1 LLTLAQLEVRL
12 ARLDAASSR
21 AAPLAPVAAAVAQS
35 ADTVAQL
42 LTQALGELLP
52 GAAVLSWDRR
62 RPGLVAGQMA
72 ADGLVFQFRCDA
84 NQISYRPAWD
94 GLSQGRWEARSA
106 GFLAARSPGLRL
118 DAPGAG
124 GKKRCSRGYGC
135 GNSCISLKN
144 ECRLKVSS
152 AASKTRLQ
160 RLQAL
165 ANAGDA
171 AAGTLAGQEQAK
183 RNSQAAAI
191 KGQRQQE
198 RAARAPKTPPR
209 LAGQVRVVAPASIEV
224 DPERFQFKL
233 GHGAQGEVGSLRG
246 VRKWDENLAGVVS
259 VWQDPADGK
268 TYVVNGHNRLGL
280 AKRHGAEGLTVRYL
294 KAASAAE
301 ARAIGALQNI
311 AEGAGTPV
319 DAAKFFRDSN
329 IRSQTDVE
337 KLGLPLSSG
346 RAAQGLGLA
355 RLPAEMFRSVVDG
368 DLSASRGAIIGNSG
382 LDGPKMSEIGKLLR
396 QRKNISDGTLAEFVE
411 ALAVSE
417 RQSQQTFDLFGANE
431 TLVDNG
437 LARAELTN
445 AIAKKISKEKRLF
458 KMVSNSQAAATLA
471 EKAGNVINKG
481 ESAEVASAADQ
492 LGRTFKALKN
502 VSGPMA
508 TAINAAAQ
516 QVSEG
521 ANKTT
526 VQRKLYAEVVAAMEL
541 EFKGKR
547 RDGWGQSTI
556 DRFAELEARIDA
568 AKKKCSTGYG
578 CGSTCISLRKE
589 CRARPSSSI
598 GKERLKRLLALAG
611 GGVSD
616 QRGIAPVRA
625 AEATALAGALEQRR
639 EEKAQQLKGTRQKAT
654 ADDLAKRLIKA
665 EANLAAKS
673 KMPAPPPGNGKP
685 GVKVEIQRA
694 KPGGEYGPDGHWYPG
709 GAWMSQGQFV
719 GGKEQALGSGEQ
731 PASATGKENSGASQ
745 RVIRNKE
752 KPRREQ
758 PTEPKG
764 KGLDQPVGLKK
775 TAAKNDEDFF
785 NDRGFV
791 LYPRPKG
798 AAGLNGLLF
807 DAAVIQRMSTE
818 ELGWATD
825 QILTMGNVKRSDLG
839 VVNDLENAATRFGSE
854 KDYLNYQRSFTRN
867 QLIGV
872 DDKRFKAGLIFMDAS
887 RNLGHTSP
895 AQQRLR
901 TRRKTTENPPERK
914 GEQGDWVWGLNNV
927 FRAVQLRRDR
937 MAAPSVLTNPGRQ
950 DPGLASKAKQPGL
963 NAQDV
968 TTSTQQAAFA
978 RQQQQAAK
986 AAGDQSGA
994 QAWRKEERTVE
1005 RNRLA
1010 TAIGRN
1016 KQSQSSLFGVTEY
1029 DETMPLFKKRG
1040 DGRRL
1045 DADILEA
1052 RIDALRRKCQTGYNC
1067 GSTCISLRKECR
1079 SRPGSSISKERLKRL
1094 QQLARG
1100 EVAPR
1105 GLGVP
1110 RGAAATALATDIQG
1124 RRNARAAELTGQRA
1138 QAGLIPTALPFSDQM
1153 AARIRK
1159 GIEERT
1165 ATTGTVNYDGK
1176 DLAAAMIKAAQS
1188 PQVGE
1193 NMRKALAFME
1203 EAGIMTNIAANSN
1216 EEIKRITGKPAS
1228 ELPWQRPL
1236 ELAKF
1241 VRDAGLVSD
1250 ERLEW
1255 LKKDQTQAGQAVVRR
1270 AEIVRNPPKP
1280 SNEEKQ
1286 AKANYEKS
1294 KAYIKEQEQAFDRSV
1309 RQGWR
1314 FPEDKKSFMQA
1325 TKNMTGLEN
1334 DRNRYFAYRDGRLN
1348 QIKWAVL
1355 EFACGKGL
1363 AGLTSSENGGY
1374 YSFGQKKY
1382 VAVAGNTDKSWAG
1395 VYKVDE
1401 NNTDPRNMRRH
1412 YAEHMAKHLPD
1423 RLAGLS
1429 QTSDN
1434 FDVLHQPLG
1443 FSGRQTH
1450 AEKTLSIHIHEL
1462 GHVVDNFADVRVR
1475 EIPATAAGPKQMVL
1489 SHNFLER
1496 VEKRPEAVKKAL
1508 REKRAP
1514 SNYALTNAEE
1524 LFAESF
1530 AAWVFAPRALKRHHP
1545 ELHAWVED
1553 RFTRARTTM
1562 AKHGHLRFEE

>member
-1 LLTLAQLEVRL
+1 MLTLAQLEVRL

-35 ADTVAQL
+35 ADPVAQL
-42 LTQALGELLP
+42 LNQALGELLP

-72 ADGLVFQFRCDA
+72 ADGLVFQFGCDA
-84 NQISYRPAWD
+84 NQIAYRPAWD

-152 AASKTRLQ
+152 AA
-160 RLQAL
+160 
-165 ANAGDA
+165 
-171 AAGTLAGQEQAK
+171 
-183 RNSQAAAI
+183 
-191 KGQRQQE
+191 
-198 RAARAPKTPPR
+198 
-209 LAGQVRVVAPASIEV
+209 
-224 DPERFQFKL
+224 
-233 GHGAQGEVGSLRG
+233 
-246 VRKWDENLAGVVS
+246 
-259 VWQDPADGK
+259 
-268 TYVVNGHNRLGL
+268 
-280 AKRHGAEGLTVRYL
+280 
-294 KAASAAE
+294 
-301 ARAIGALQNI
+301 
-311 AEGAGTPV
+311 
-319 DAAKFFRDSN
+319 
-329 IRSQTDVE
+329 
-337 KLGLPLSSG
+337 
-346 RAAQGLGLA
+346 
-355 RLPAEMFRSVVDG
+355 
-368 DLSASRGAIIGNSG
+368 
-382 LDGPKMSEIGKLLR
+382 
-396 QRKNISDGTLAEFVE
+396 
-411 ALAVSE
+411 
-417 RQSQQTFDLFGANE
+417 
-431 TLVDNG
+431 
-437 LARAELTN
+437 
-445 AIAKKISKEKRLF
+445 
-458 KMVSNSQAAATLA
+458 
-471 EKAGNVINKG
+471 
-481 ESAEVASAADQ
+481 
-492 LGRTFKALKN
+492 
-502 VSGPMA
+502 
-508 TAINAAAQ
+508 INAAAQ

-547 RDGWGQSTI
+547 RDGWGQSTA
-556 DRFAELEARIDA
+556 DRFAALEARIDA
-568 AKKKCSTGYG
+568 ARKKCSTGYG

-589 CRARPSSSI
+589 CRTSPSSST

-611 GGVSD
+611 GGASD

-654 ADDLAKRLIKA
+654 AEKPQPPPPAPPYEAKRSRPKQAIHFPDPIEGPSGAKLTGYTWQWTLTEDVDKRGEVVEKRISDWEKSIANPETGRNVVHQFEVEKDGKTSTVSAESALRLMGYTNETDRKAFGSLKSAARTVARLRMAQQELDQVEKRWQKDWDEVEALPRPGIKVGEWRQGDGEYSHRTWEAGGVKVQQLRNSLGVSTDQEQTAELMGAWKGEKMAGRGWDWTGQQEKRMRSHLGRNRDDLAKRLIKA

-731 PASATGKENSGASQ
+731 PASATGKEGSGASQ

-798 AAGLNGLLF
+798 AAGLNGTLF

-839 VVNDLENAATRFGSE
+839 VVDDLENAATRFGSE

-872 DDKRFKAGLIFMDAS
+872 DDKRLKAGLIFMDAS

-950 DPGLASKAKQPGL
+950 DPGLAPKAKQPGL

-1010 TAIGRN
+1010 TAIGRGN
-1016 KQSQSSLFGVTEY
+1016 QSQSSLFGVTEY
-1029 DETMPLFKKRG
+1029 DETMPLFKKRS
-1040 DGRRL
+1040 DGLSRWV
-1045 DADILEA
+1045 ADILEA
-1052 RIDALRRKCQTGYNC
+1052 RIDALRRKCQTGYSC
-1067 GSTCISLRKECR
+1067 GSTCISLQKECR
-1079 SRPGSSISKERLKRL
+1079 ARPGSAISRERLERL
-1094 QQLARG
+1094 QQLAKE

-1110 RGAAATALATDIQG
+1110 RGAAATALATDIQE
-1124 RRNARAAELTGQRA
+1124 RRRARAAELTGQRA
-1138 QAGLIPTALPFSDQM
+1138 ARNGLPTGPLRTRYSVGTGAGSPATQQPAMTNSPVPVQPIKRSAPMGASALQPTVVDVEVMPSSGGL
-1153 AARIRK
+1153 
-1159 GIEERT
+1159 
-1165 ATTGTVNYDGK
+1165 ATTRQPAAGGLATPGAAAGPRPGS
-1176 DLAAAMIKAAQS
+1176 LAAAMRASIEA
-1188 PQVGE
+1188 
-1193 NMRKALAFME
+1193 MRQLDVQQMSQIANDLFESKWTVEKSRSWKKLSKE
-1203 EAGIMTNIAANSN
+1203 EAKAEFIAKMGQDMQDGS
-1216 EEIKRITGKPAS
+1216 
-1228 ELPWQRPL
+1228 
-1236 ELAKF
+1236 AK
-1241 VRDAGLVSD
+1241 L
-1250 ERLEW
+1250 
-1255 LKKDQTQAGQAVVRR
+1255 RR
-1270 AEIVRNPPKP
+1270 E
-1280 SNEEKQ
+1280 
-1286 AKANYEKS
+1286 
-1294 KAYIKEQEQAFDRSV
+1294 
-1309 RQGWR
+1309 
-1314 FPEDKKSFMQA
+1314 M
-1325 TKNMTGLEN
+1325 
-1334 DRNRYFAYRDGRLN
+1334 
-1348 QIKWAVL
+1348 
-1355 EFACGKGL
+1355 
-1363 AGLTSSENGGY
+1363 
-1374 YSFGQKKY
+1374 
-1382 VAVAGNTDKSWAG
+1382 
-1395 VYKVDE
+1395 
-1401 NNTDPRNMRRH
+1401 
-1412 YAEHMAKHLPD
+1412 
-1423 RLAGLS
+1423 
-1429 QTSDN
+1429 
-1434 FDVLHQPLG
+1434 
-1443 FSGRQTH
+1443 
-1450 AEKTLSIHIHEL
+1450 
-1462 GHVVDNFADVRVR
+1462 
-1475 EIPATAAGPKQMVL
+1475 ATAAASNP
-1489 SHNFLER
+1489 
-1496 VEKRPEAVKKAL
+1496 
-1508 REKRAP
+1508 P
-1514 SNYALTNAEE
+1514 SNRPSKDFSIADVMRANIEAMKASDARMEE
-1524 LFAESF
+1524 LQQRTRELRRKAMALELGDLPDDLPQ
-1530 AAWVFAPRALKRHHP
+1530 AAPP
-1545 ELHAWVED
+1545 
-1553 RFTRARTTM
+1553 ARRRRQLP
-1562 AKHGHLRFEE
+1562 KG